1 MCGINGFFQYKN
13 SYNKNK
19 IENII
24 SEMNKQ
30 IIHRGPDED
39 GFFIDNNIGLGMR
52 RLSIIDLDT
61 GSQPIFNKDKT
72 LAIVF
77 NGEIYNYKSLK
88 KDLLNKG
95 HTFYTNSDT
104 EVVLHCYEEY
114 KENSFNKLNGMF
126 VFSIYNLK
134 SDRLIIARDR
144 AGEKPL
150 YYHKNN
156 DFFIFASEL
165 KSILSTNLLKKE
177 INKQALNQYF
187 RLTYIP
193 APLTIFNNVYKLKP
207 GHYIEINKNEEIEQ
221 KQYWNV
227 QYNEESL
234 IRDYN
239 DCKSK
244 LRETMFKAVEEAMVA
259 DVPIGTF
266 LSGGIDSTIIT
277 GIASQLSNKKIDTF
291 TIGFRDKQFDESGRA
306 KIAAEFHNT
315 NHHIKYLEHQDILK
329 HLDKIL
335 KNIDEPFADP
345 SYLPTYMVSNFAS
358 DHVKTVLT
366 GDSGDELFGGYDKY
380 LINYYS
386 NLYNKVPKWLRENII
401 EKTIYKLPDTTS
413 FTRKIR
419 KVINN
424 SNKNVFDQRKS
435 LMCLGFGNEEIK
447 QLFQKQY
454 IQEDSLDFI
463 KNYYNEVDMKNELHK
478 TLYTDLKV
486 VLEGD
491 MLHKVDRTSMLNSLE
506 TRVPML
512 HKDVI
517 ELSVQI
523 PAKFKINTKNKKIIL
538 KDTFKDL
545 IPDKLFN
552 AKKHGFRVPIDKWFK
567 NELKSNL
574 LNELNEER
582 IRSEGLFN
590 YDYIEKILNEHF
602 TNNVNRSRELWSLFV
617 FEKWFHEYL

>member
-1 MCGINGFFQYKN
+1 M
-13 SYNKNK
+13 
-19 IENII
+19 
-24 SEMNKQ
+24 
-30 IIHRGPDED
+30 PDED
-39 GFFIDNNIGLGMR
+39 GAFINNNIGLGMR

-61 GSQPIFNKDKT
+61 GSQPIFNEDKT
-72 LAIVF
+72 LVIVF

-95 HTFYTNSDT
+95 HTFYTDSDT

-177 INKQALNQYF
+177 INIQALNQYF

-239 DCKSK
+239 DCKNK

-306 KIAAEFHNT
+306 KIAAEFHDT

-358 DHVKTVLT
+358 GHVKTVLT

-401 EKTIYKLPDTTS
+401 EKIIYKLPDTTS

-463 KNYYNEVDMKNELHK
+463 EDYYDEVDMKNELHK

-517 ELSVQI
+517 ELSAQI
-523 PAKFKINTKNKKIIL
+523 PAKYKINTKNKKIIL
-538 KDTFKDL
+538 KDTFSDL

-574 LNELNEER
+574 LNELNEEQ
-582 IRSEGLFN
+582 IRSEKLFN
-590 YDYIEKILNEHF
+590 YDYIENILNDHF
-602 TNNVNRSRELWSLFV
+602 TNKVNRSRELWSLFV
-617 FEKWFHEYL
+617 FEKWLHEYL